1 MQYAKG
7 LGTHAPGVVEYYVAG
22 RCTGFT
28 ADVGLDDEKGN
39 NGNATFE
46 VWADGR
52 KVADSGALTNLMPAK
67 PLSADITGATLVRLI
82 STDAGDGNNSDHTD
96 WADARSRVVNSP
108 KGRQTRVRRPLS
120 YFSGGVACLHAP
132 SWCRPRRHRRSAHG
146 RRTRQRCRRA
156 CRSGWCR

>member
-39 NGNATFE
+39 NGTATFE

-96 WADARSRVVNSP
+96 WADARLTCS
-108 KGRQTRVRRPLS
+108 Q
-120 YFSGGVACLHAP
+120 
-132 SWCRPRRHRRSAHG
+132 
-146 RRTRQRCRRA
+146 
-156 CRSGWCR
+156 